1 MKKKLFTLI
10 TILLLTFTLA
20 SCSLKEDGGSS
31 LPQIRF
37 RGDNFVGIIYR
48 SSDTSFDI
56 VLADDMYINKFDI
69 GCGFTINAYAKGIG
83 FRSYTSFIL
92 ELLGLDK
99 EIVVG
104 SSNRSSIF
112 FGSEIVRSFL
122 HSKLATTLLRPI
134 HFNVNL
140 GLFTVAFHAGAINYG
155 DSCDF
160 SIRLSVY

>member
-1 MKKKLFTLI
+1 MKKKVFALI
-10 TILLLTFTLA
+10 TILLLTFTLV
-20 SCSLKEDGGSS
+20 SCSLKEDGGFS

-37 RGDNFVGIIYR
+37 RGDNFVGIRYR
-48 SSDTSFDI
+48 SSDTSFDML
-56 VLADDMYINKFDI
+56 LADDIYNHKFDI
-69 GCGFTINAYAKGIG
+69 GCGFTIHARANEIG
-83 FRSYTSFIL
+83 SRSYTSFIL

-104 SSNRSSIF
+104 SSNQSSIF
-112 FGSEIVRSFL
+112 FGGKIVRSFL

-140 GLFTVAFHAGAINYG
+140 GVFIVEFHAGAINYG
-155 DSCDF
+155 EFCDF

>member
-1 MKKKLFTLI
+1 MKKKVFALI

-37 RGDNFVGIIYR
+37 RGDDFVGISYR
-48 SSDTSFDI
+48 SKDTSFDV

-69 GCGFTINAYAKGIG
+69 GCGFTVYAYAKGIG
-83 FRSYTSFIL
+83 SRSYTSFIL

-104 SSNRSSIF
+104 SSNRSCIF
-112 FGSEIVRSFL
+112 FGGQIVQKFL

-134 HFNVNL
+134 HFDVNL

>member
-1 MKKKLFTLI
+1 MKKKVFALI
-10 TILLLTFTLA
+10 AILLLTFTLA

-37 RGDNFVGIIYR
+37 HGDDFVGISYR
-48 SSDTSFDI
+48 SKDTSFDM

-69 GCGFTINAYAKGIG
+69 GCGFTINAHAKEISS
-83 FRSYTSFIL
+83 RSYTSFIL

-112 FGSEIVRSFL
+112 FGGEIVRSFL

-134 HFNVNL
+134 QFDVNL
-140 GLFTVAFHAGAINYG
+140 GLFTVVFHAGAINHG
-155 DSCDF
+155 EFCDF